1 MKTHHYVQS
10 ERCNLKCTYCN
21 VDTLNKHKHT
31 YDDFLG
37 YYNTHIKPNDEH
49 YNFDIFGGEPFMI
62 LDEDIILQMVELLE
76 QDDNCKAIRITTNGT
91 YFSELVLQIIC
102 KPKVEITIS
111 FDGMFQENNRKGYY
125 GRQFDTTVRLISFL
139 KANKRYFK
147 IHSMVVGSMFDIEAR
162 LEEQYDFNT
171 MQIFYEEK
179 NNLLINQ
186 YNFTQKL
193 LNVKEKDCK
202 IDFEIV
208 RDIGIWKPIQSIR
221 FLTAYKRYIEF
232 LDEKINKNIFKTFD
246 DIDGLYSSYMS
257 ALIERSNNKQYTR
270 PTCGVDTGKHTSF
283 FKNEVIPCERFTRH
297 PQALINLGDEEFMSE
312 LLSDCYNCNI
322 FHLCNKGCIY
332 EQIVNKQ
339 VIVELC
345 DIYKGMFKIVQERF
359 GYLGQQKLKLF
370 YGDTNGK

>member
-10 ERCNLKCTYCN
+10 EMCNLKCTYCN

-37 YYNTHIKPNDEH
+37 YYHTYIKPNDEP

-62 LDEDIILQMVELLE
+62 LEEYIALQIVEYLE
-76 QDDNCKAIRITTNGT
+76 KDDNCKAIRITTNGT

-111 FDGMFQENNRKGYY
+111 HDGMFQENNRIGYY
-125 GRQFDTTVRLISFL
+125 SRQFDTTKRLIGFL
-139 KANKRYFK
+139 KANKRHFK
-147 IHSMVVGSMFDIEAR
+147 IHSMIVGSMFDIKVSNEDQ
-162 LEEQYDFNT
+162 LDFNT

-179 NNLLINQ
+179 NKLLINQ
-186 YNFTQKL
+186 YNFIQKL
-193 LNVKEKDCK
+193 FDLDEKDCK
-202 IDFEIV
+202 IDFELV
-208 RDIGIWKPIQSIR
+208 RDNGTWTYIQALR
-221 FLTAYKRYIEF
+221 FTNAYKRYVEF
-232 LDEKINKNIFKTFD
+232 LDTKIQKKVFKTFN

-257 ALIERSNNKQYTR
+257 ALIERSQNTQYTR

-283 FKNEVIPCERFTRH
+283 FKDEVIPCERFARH
-297 PQALINLGDEEFMSE
+297 PYALMDLEDEDFMEE
-312 LLSDCYNCNI
+312 LFNDCYKCSI

-339 VIVELC
+339 VIGVLC
-345 DIYKGMFKIVQERF
+345 DIYKGMFKIVKERF
-359 GYLGQQKLKLF
+359 GHLGQEKLKLF
-370 YGDTNGK
+370 YGDKNGK